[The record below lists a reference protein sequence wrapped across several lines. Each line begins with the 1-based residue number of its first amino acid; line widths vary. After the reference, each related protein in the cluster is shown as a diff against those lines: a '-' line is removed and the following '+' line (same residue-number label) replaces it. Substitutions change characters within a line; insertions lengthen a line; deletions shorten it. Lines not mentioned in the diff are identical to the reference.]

1 MSTDSISPYS
11 IEEDQVSCYSPFQ
24 DPPIS
29 LSLNSKSTKGIIF
42 GDFNQAFGE
51 VFNVDSSNILDDG
64 ENFSQSEFLTEP
76 FFKTQDKNIISE
88 NFTVIIDSKEEKSE
102 KSFPFTKGAGIGK
115 ILTSLGL
122 NVNINDSKKI
132 ILSEF
137 KEKKF
142 EIKEM
147 IKDENGKIK
156 KKKKRRKF
164 KPDNIRKKIKARFHK
179 DLKNIINK
187 KLKKAGSCKLFDLLP
202 QNFITNITIKMN
214 KQAMGITYEELV
226 LHNFLDDNGGKEK
239 TPDRDKFNRNNE
251 VMKYLSE
258 KKEIS
263 KKSEFDKIK
272 HMKYEDLF
280 RAYFSSAE
288 FENSLME
295 IFYKNKMEK
304 IDYFEEYVN
313 KALTYVD
320 FFKNPPRFS
329 DNSENNEESGNNSCI
344 ES

>member
-1 MSTDSISPYS
+1 
-11 IEEDQVSCYSPFQ
+11 
-24 DPPIS
+24 
-29 LSLNSKSTKGIIF
+29 
-42 GDFNQAFGE
+42 
-51 VFNVDSSNILDDG
+51 
-64 ENFSQSEFLTEP
+64 
-76 FFKTQDKNIISE
+76 
-88 NFTVIIDSKEEKSE
+88 
-102 KSFPFTKGAGIGK
+102 
-115 ILTSLGL
+115 
-122 NVNINDSKKI
+122 
-132 ILSEF
+132 
-137 KEKKF
+137 
-142 EIKEM
+142 
-147 IKDENGKIK
+147 
-156 KKKKRRKF
+156 
-164 KPDNIRKKIKARFHK
+164 
-179 DLKNIINK
+179 
-187 KLKKAGSCKLFDLLP
+187 
-202 QNFITNITIKMN
+202 MN